1 MLNNLST
8 NNDGATGGKTAAK
21 TTAKIIKRIAP
32 ILGIELQNN
41 INNLIVKKRRG
52 LILLLTN
59 LINKDISL
67 SKSIEDNPIITG
79 IDFDSRKIK
88 KGMMFAAI
96 NGENNNGID
105 FCDKA
110 LKAGATSILCSKKDL
125 NKIIKKEVNILTT
138 KNVRLSV
145 S

>member
-1 MLNNLST
+1 M
-8 NNDGATGGKTAAK
+8 
-21 TTAKIIKRIAP
+21 
-32 ILGIELQNN
+32 
-41 INNLIVKKRRG
+41 VKKEKG
-52 LILLLTN
+52 LILLLTK

-67 SKSIEDNPIITG
+67 SKSIKDNTIITG
-79 IDFDSRKIK
+79 LDFDSRKIK

-125 NKIIKKEVNILTT
+125 K
-138 KNVRLSV
+138 
-145 S
+145 